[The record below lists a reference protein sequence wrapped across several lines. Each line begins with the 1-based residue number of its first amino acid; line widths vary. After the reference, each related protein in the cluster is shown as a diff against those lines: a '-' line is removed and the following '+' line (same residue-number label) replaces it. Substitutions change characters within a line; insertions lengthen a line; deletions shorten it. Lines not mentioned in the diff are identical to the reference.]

1 MAEVIVVG
9 AGASGM
15 MAAGRASELG
25 AKTLLLEKTDGP
37 GKKILI
43 SGKSR
48 CNLTNDKDLDTF
60 IGMYGPNGSFLYGA
74 FSRFFRDELL
84 AFLRRYGVET
94 RVERG
99 GRIFP
104 ASESASDVVVA
115 FQRFLQDQG
124 TEMIAG
130 TRVTGIEVRDGR
142 AKGVRTASGLYEASA
157 VVLATGGSTYPGT
170 GSSGDGY
177 RMARALGHAIV
188 KLRPSLVPLVVDDRD
203 LARSMQGV
211 SLRNVRLTA
220 YRCRA
225 SEIEPAWIPG
235 PGTPDVISGRHGVTP
250 LIESRQGEMMITH
263 FGLGGPIT
271 LLMSLAV
278 VDALERGSVSIAID
292 LKPALD
298 RKQLH
303 RRLQRDFDLFGRRR
317 FRRILAGLLPQK
329 MIDPFVKLAGI
340 PPDKPAHQIHA
351 EERER
356 LVDLIKMFRFDIKG
370 SLPLSRAIVTAGGV
384 SLQEIDPRTMASRR
398 IGGLFFCG
406 EVMDI
411 DADTGGYNLQAAFST
426 GYAAGEAAARHVGK

>member
-1 MAEVIVVG
+1 M
-9 AGASGM
+9 
-15 MAAGRASELG
+15 
-25 AKTLLLEKTDGP
+25 
-37 GKKILI
+37 
-43 SGKSR
+43 
-48 CNLTNDKDLDTF
+48 N
-60 IGMYGPNGSFLYGA
+60 PN
-74 FSRFFRDELL
+74 
-84 AFLRRYGVET
+84 
-94 RVERG
+94 
-99 GRIFP
+99 
-104 ASESASDVVVA
+104 
-115 FQRFLQDQG
+115 
-124 TEMIAG
+124 
-130 TRVTGIEVRDGR
+130 
-142 AKGVRTASGLYEASA
+142 
-157 VVLATGGSTYPGT
+157 T

-177 RMARALGHAIV
+177 RMARALGHTIV
-188 KLRPSLVPLVVDDRD
+188 RLRPSLVPLVVDNRD

-225 SEIEPAWIPG
+225 SEIETAWIPG
-235 PGTPDVISGRHGVTP
+235 AGSPDVIMGRDDGMP

-278 VDALERGSVSIAID
+278 VDALEKGPVSVAID

-303 RRLQRDFDLFGRRR
+303 RRLQRDFDLFGRRQ

-351 EERER
+351 EDRER
-356 LVDLIKMFRFDIKG
+356 LVDMIKMFRFDIKAP
-370 SLPLSRAIVTAGGV
+370 LPLARAIVTAGGI
-384 SLQEIDPRTMASRR
+384 SLREIDPRTMASRL

-426 GYAAGEAAARHVGK
+426 GYVAGEAAARHVGELPLKADGDGGVRR